1 VILNHF
7 KNSVEANA
15 TTIKVYQHNL
25 DKSMLSIYIEDNGN
39 GIQKEIRK
47 DIFTPNKSTKKK
59 DVVTG
64 NGMFCNKMIIE
75 DKYGGKINIIR
86 YGEPTIIEL
95 IISVEDMKCSKN

>member
-1 VILNHF
+1 MYVLSHNIDEFWILILN
-7 KNSVEANA
+7 
-15 TTIKVYQHNL
+15 
-25 DKSMLSIYIEDNGN
+25 
-39 GIQKEIRK
+39 
-47 DIFTPNKSTKKK
+47 IFTPNKSTKKK